1 MPTLIP
7 EKMGERGKNK
17 GTTNIKEI
25 LPRRRPP
32 PPFVLRQNDV
42 CFQIE
47 CTYSVLRTGPIHC
60 YRDETKFQALEEF
73 QTTE

>member
-47 CTYSVLRTGPIHC
+47 YLLSAQNRSNTLLSR
-60 YRDETKFQALEEF
+60 
-73 QTTE
+73 

>member
-25 LPRRRPP
+25 LPRPRPRPPPP

-47 CTYSVLRTGPIHC
+47 YLLSAQNRSNTLLSR
-60 YRDETKFQALEEF
+60 
-73 QTTE
+73 